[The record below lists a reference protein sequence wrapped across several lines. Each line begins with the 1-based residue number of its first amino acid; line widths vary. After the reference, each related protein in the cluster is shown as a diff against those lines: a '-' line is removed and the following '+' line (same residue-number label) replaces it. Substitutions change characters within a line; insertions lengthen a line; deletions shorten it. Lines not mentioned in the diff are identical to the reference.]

1 MSFISSICSRII
13 KPLVSTVKKLP
24 AQTGNGSVSIFNG
37 LSKGAA
43 TQTAGKALS
52 KTVKGGIIID
62 ALFQIPNLITTIKD
76 KGIMEGVGEALKSGV
91 KITAGTIGGM
101 IGTAIGGPIGS
112 VVGYMAGSW
121 LAGKI
126 VGKSYTEKKE
136 EAEAQQQAQ
145 AEIYNQQQQ
154 EIQQPQYNPF
164 MYQPPYQM
172 YQMA

>member
-1 MSFISSICSRII
+1 MGIFSSICSRII
-13 KPLVSTVKKLP
+13 KPFVSTAKKLP
-24 AQTGNGSVSIFNG
+24 TQAGNGSVSIFNG

-52 KTVKGGIIID
+52 KTVKGGIVID
-62 ALFQIPNLITTIKD
+62 ALLQIPNLITTIKD
-76 KGIMEGVGEALKSGV
+76 KGIMEGIGEALKSGV
-91 KITAGTIGGM
+91 KITAGAIGGM

-154 EIQQPQYNPF
+154 QIQQPQYNPF

>member
-1 MSFISSICSRII
+1 MGIISSICSRII

-24 AQTGNGSVSIFNG
+24 AQTGNSSVSIFNG

-52 KTVKGGIIID
+52 KTVKGGVIID

-91 KITAGTIGGM
+91 KITAGAIGGM

-112 VVGYMAGSW
+112 IVGYMAGSW

-154 EIQQPQYNPF
+154 IQQPQYNPF